1 MGLFGTSGSGKSTL
15 INLLLG
21 FYQPKEG
28 QILIDGTNLNNLNLF
43 EYRKHI
49 GVLPQ
54 EPLIFPGT
62 IQENLTYGLAHAT
75 DEDIQKMCEYCD
87 IHDFI
92 QQLPHGYH
100 SDIGNRGV
108 KISGGQKQRIAIAR
122 ALLRKPELIIL
133 DEPDNNLSEALTG
146 TIIDNIK
153 RLGVTMIIISHNP
166 RLVPHMDSVLAIKD
180 QTVYNEAIV

>member
-1 MGLFGTSGSGKSTL
+1 ML
-15 INLLLG
+15 
-21 FYQPKEG
+21 
-28 QILIDGTNLNNLNLF
+28 D
-43 EYRKHI
+43 R
-49 GVLPQ
+49 
-54 EPLIFPGT
+54 
-62 IQENLTYGLAHAT
+62 A
-75 DEDIQKMCEYCD
+75 
-87 IHDFI
+87 
-92 QQLPHGYH
+92 
-100 SDIGNRGV
+100 
-108 KISGGQKQRIAIAR
+108 KQRIAIAR